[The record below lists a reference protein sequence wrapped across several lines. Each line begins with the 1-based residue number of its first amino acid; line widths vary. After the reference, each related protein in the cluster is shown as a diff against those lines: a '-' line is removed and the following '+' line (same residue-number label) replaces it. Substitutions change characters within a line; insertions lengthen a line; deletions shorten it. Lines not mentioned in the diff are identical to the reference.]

1 MTNPPAPVS
10 PSTDHVPGVEA
21 PQTVAEA
28 ATLLRESTGS
38 VLLRGGATQL
48 DWGGPVENPGL
59 VLDTTEL
66 SGVLTH
72 NPADMTAS
80 VRAGTTLQS
89 LQQHLADSDQW
100 LALDP
105 PTARRGA
112 TVGGLLAA
120 GDSGPSRLRY
130 GGLRDLVIGVT
141 LVLADGQ
148 VARSGGHVIKNVA
161 GYDLAKLVHG
171 SLGTLALVAEV
182 VVRLHPVPR
191 ASRTLLGSAD
201 PEQATA
207 AALAIAA
214 GPLEPAALEWFSEPR
229 TLGRSGRLLVRVDG
243 TASHADHAA
252 ERMAQLLAAH
262 GIRAETHAR
271 EHESARHAWDEQA
284 AAVLGGLGDPGDA
297 SAFGTA
303 GGDRFAAD
311 HETVLR
317 VCGLPSDFGEL
328 VTRVARIADET
339 RMGLELASSLG
350 LGIHTLRLLGP
361 DLRDHAR
368 LLTATRDLA
377 LAQGA
382 SVLTRSRPKGLDQLV
397 DPLGPAPGHAP
408 LLARIKAQFDPDHR
422 LAPGRLGPWA

>member
-1 MTNPPAPVS
+1 MTNPPAAVS
-10 PSTDHVPGVEA
+10 PRTDHVPGAEA
-21 PQTVAEA
+21 PQTVTEA
-28 ATLLRESTGS
+28 ATLLRESSGS

-48 DWGGPVENPGL
+48 DWGGPVKNPGL

-80 VRAGTTLQS
+80 VRAGTTLAS

-214 GPLEPAALEWFSEPR
+214 SPLEPAALEWFSEPR

-271 EHESARHAWDEQA
+271 EDESAQHAWDEQA
-284 AAVLGGLGDPGDA
+284 EAVLGGPGA
-297 SAFGTA
+297 PGTSGTA
-303 GGDRFAAD
+303 SGERPAAD

-317 VCGLPSDFGEL
+317 VCGLPSDFSEL
-328 VTRVARIADET
+328 VTQVARIAGET

-377 LAQGA
+377 LGQGA
-382 SVLTRSRPKGLDQLV
+382 SVLTRSRPKGLDELV

>member
-1 MTNPPAPVS
+1 MTNQPAPVS
-10 PSTDHVPGVEA
+10 PRLDHAPGVER
-21 PQTVAEA
+21 PQTVTEA
-28 ATLLRESTGS
+28 ATLLRESSGS
-38 VLLRGGATQL
+38 VLLQGGATQL
-48 DWGGPVENPGL
+48 DWGGPVVNPGL

-66 SGVLTH
+66 AGVLTH

-80 VRAGTTLQS
+80 MRAGTTLAS
-89 LQQHLADSDQW
+89 LQQHLAGSDQW

-105 PTARRGA
+105 PAARRGA
-112 TVGGLLAA
+112 TIGGLLAA

-214 GPLEPAALEWFSEPR
+214 SPLEPAALEWFSDPGA
-229 TLGRSGRLLVRVDG
+229 LSRSGRLLVRVDG

-252 ERMAQLLAAH
+252 ERMSQLLAAH
-262 GIRAETHAR
+262 GIRPETHAR
-271 EHESARHAWDEQA
+271 EDEPARQAWDEQA
-284 AAVLGGLGDPGDA
+284 AAVLGDAGTPSGEGSGADP
-297 SAFGTA
+297 
-303 GGDRFAAD
+303 
-311 HETVLR
+311 ETVLR

-328 VTRVARIADET
+328 ATQVARLADET
-339 RMGLELASSLG
+339 GMGLELASSLG
-350 LGIHTLRLLGP
+350 LGIHTVRLVGP
-361 DLRDHAR
+361 DIHDHAR
-368 LLTATRDLA
+368 LMTASRDLA
-377 LAQGA
+377 LGQGA
-382 SVLTRSRPKGLDQLV
+382 SVLTRSRPPGLDDLV

-408 LLARIKAQFDPDHR
+408 LLARIKTQFDPDRR
-422 LAPGRLGPWA
+422 LAPGRLAPWV

>member
-1 MTNPPAPVS
+1 MTNPPTQTAPTTDR
-10 PSTDHVPGVEA
+10 PSAVER
-21 PQTVAEA
+21 PRTVTEA
-28 ATLLRESTGS
+28 ATLLRETSGS
-38 VLLRGGATQL
+38 VLLRGAASKL
-48 DWGGPVENPGL
+48 DWGGPVESPGL

-182 VVRLHPVPR
+182 VVRLHPAPR

-201 PEQATA
+201 PVQATA

-214 GPLEPAALEWFSEPR
+214 SPLEPAALEWFSDPR

-271 EHESARHAWDEQA
+271 EDESARHAWDEQA
-284 AAVLGGLGDPGDA
+284 AAVLGDPGDA
-297 SAFGTA
+297 SGPGTPS
-303 GGDRFAAD
+303 DDSSAAD

-317 VCGLPSDFGEL
+317 VCGRPSDFGEL
-328 VTRVARIADET
+328 VTQVARIADQT

-350 LGIHTLRLLGP
+350 LGIHTMRLVGP

-377 LAQGA
+377 LGQGA
-382 SVLTRSRPKGLDQLV
+382 SVLTRSRPEGLDELV

-422 LAPGRLGPWA
+422 LAPGRLAPWV